1 MKKGISLPIEM
12 IVIIAIAVLV
22 LVVIAA
28 FFVGGTSPLQRTAI
42 DQAFSGLCAQQITV
56 CGASPATISVSGIYD
71 IDPADGTLDPTTTLA
86 RVCVLKGIISDSAC
100 RRACGCSS

>member
-12 IVIIAIAVLV
+12 IVVIAIAVLV

-42 DQAFSGLCAQQITV
+42 DQAFAGLCAQQITV
-56 CGASPATISVSGIYD
+56 CGASPSTISVSLVYD
-71 IDPADGTLDPTTTLA
+71 IDPADGTMDTTTTLA
-86 RVCVLKGIISDSAC
+86 RVCILKGITSEVAC
-100 RRACGCSS
+100 KRACGCTA